1 MLTYEQKVR
10 IWKHCSRD
18 WGNGTNKRTPYKPF
32 KAAVPIHKSMARF
45 LIIAAGNRFAKSLI
59 ASMEAVAMMTVPGQR
74 IWICGPSY
82 KVCGPEFEYI
92 EYALTKTDVWRKVI
106 IGKIKKQLIKLGV
119 DEGKT
124 KEEMEESLEGY
135 NYTNHISVL
144 KGPPASITIDWPD
157 AENTIVEQK
166 SYNADWSQ
174 LEGYK
179 VSMIIF
185 SEGSR
190 VPKILFEKHLRKRLS
205 DLYGRVIIPATP
217 KGRDSFMYP
226 AFRRGL
232 KRELV
237 VDIDRINRKVNHIY
251 RDVEIDDR
259 HVSKTDTYSESYET
273 FQHPAFDNPY
283 YNVDD
288 YNAEIRE
295 MFEGHVQETIF
306 KERNF
311 GTFESL
317 SGNYFMGIKEDA
329 VFVDSFELPENVTC
343 YRTIDPGRAGKAC
356 CLWVAVQ
363 PWEGDK
369 FRYIV
374 YRELYMDGL
383 WVETLSDMV
392 KRMTSEEIFYTVVDR
407 QATQK
412 KFDRKDSVF
421 ERMKE
426 KGIKPLRA
434 PEHGMLP
441 HTTIERYNYWL
452 PDIKDNRVI
461 IFKDQC
467 PNFEREILELEYAAP
482 ELTKTGHQVKH
493 EKLAS
498 SDVHALDAFTYLRY
512 FNPRHVLKSDIEK
525 ERKEALAKMRQLAD
539 PMSIQAVMNGR
550 SRRPNL
556 GILSLMGE

>member
-1 MLTYEQKVR
+1 MLTYEQKEK
-10 IWKHCSRD
+10 IWSYCKRD
-18 WGNGTNKRTPYKPF
+18 WGNGTNKRSAYTPF
-32 KAAVPIHKSMARF
+32 KAAIPIHKSMARF

-59 ASMEAVAMMTVPGQR
+59 AAMEAVAMMTVPGQR
-74 IWICGPSY
+74 IWICAPFLR
-82 KVCGPEFEYI
+82 VAGPEFEYI
-92 EYALTKTDVWRKVI
+92 EYAFTKTDVWNKVI
-106 IGKIKKQLIKLGV
+106 VGEIKKQLKRI
-119 DEGKT
+119 GKK
-124 KEEMEESLEGY
+124 KEEIE
-135 NYTNHISVL
+135 NWNFTNHLRIVHS
-144 KGPPASITIDWPD
+144 PTASITIDFPD
-157 AENTIVEQK
+157 AEPSIVECK
-166 SYNADWSQ
+166 SYNSDWSQ

-190 VPKILFEKHLRKRLS
+190 VPKVLFEKHLRKRLS

-232 KRELV
+232 KKELI
-237 VDIDRINRKVNHIY
+237 VDIDRVNKQVLHMY
-251 RDVEIDDR
+251 KDVEIDDR
-259 HVSKTDTYSESYET
+259 HVSKTDSYSESYET

-283 YNVDD
+283 YNLDD
-288 YNAEIRE
+288 YNAEVRE
-295 MFEGHVQETIF
+295 LFEGRVDESIF

-317 SGNYFMGIKEDA
+317 SGNYFMGIKEDE

-383 WVETLSDMV
+383 WVEKLVDMV

-407 QATQK
+407 QAKQNR
-412 KFDRKDSVF
+412 FDRKDNVF
-421 ERMKE
+421 QRMGDL
-426 KGIKPLRA
+426 GIRPLRA
-434 PEHGMLP
+434 PGHGLLP
-441 HTTIERYNYWL
+441 PTSLERFNYWL
-452 PDIKDNRVI
+452 PDIKDGRVI
-461 IFKDQC
+461 IFRDQC

-482 ELTKTGHQVKH
+482 DLTKTGQQVKN
-493 EKLAS
+493 EKLAN
-498 SDVHALDAFTYLRY
+498 SDQNAMDAFTYLRWME
-512 FNPRHVLKSDIEK
+512 PRYVRKGDLV
-525 ERKEALAKMRQLAD
+525 KEAEVAESKRRKIAD
-539 PMSIQAVMNGR
+539 PMSIQSILNGR
-550 SRRPNL
+550 AKRRDL
-556 GILSLMGE
+556 GILSLLRE